1 MHNRFVRAADLDEPT
16 LYSVYVGNLPYAV
29 DSDELLRL
37 VSRYGEPS
45 FCQVVRSSNGASR
58 GFGFVSFHDVST
70 SHEVM
75 DHLQGKMFGGREII
89 VRVGDVHVMLEWF
102 SGSRI
107 GQRIKSLIDN
117 EHEKFQR
124 GEKDTRPSPLPRRR
138 SPPTRDFPPPP
149 LPPPPPLIPPPP
161 VRDSVR
167 SEQAILAEL
176 VKRQF
181 EVDAEQQIRA
191 ALQRKLEERA
201 EQERAQDRDRERD
214 RQLSEKWKELDSTER
229 DLALALIEKLSS
241 KKTVSRP
248 PDRWESDIPSV
259 PKPRRTP
266 FFEDDPI

>member
-1 MHNRFVRAADLDEPT
+1 MHDRVLRAADLDEPT

-70 SHEVM
+70 SHEVI
-75 DHLQGKMFGGREII
+75 DRLQGKIFGGREII

-107 GQRIKSLIDN
+107 GQRIKNLIDN

-149 LPPPPPLIPPPP
+149 PPLPIPPPP
-161 VRDSVR
+161 TGAPMR

-191 ALQRKLEERA
+191 ALQMKLE
-201 EQERAQDRDRERD
+201 EQERAQDRDRERE
-214 RQLSEKWKELDSTER
+214 RQLFEKWKELDSNEQ

-241 KKTVSRP
+241 KKTASRP
-248 PDRWESDIPSV
+248 PDRWESDVPSV
-259 PKPRRTP
+259 PNPRRAP